1 MSKKLSQKRKI
12 HLESTAT
19 KSVNK
24 KVKRK
29 NYAVLR
35 KRQVA

>member
-1 MSKKLSQKRKI
+1 MSKKLSQKRKM

-24 KVKRK
+24 KIKRK

-35 KRQVA
+35 KRETV